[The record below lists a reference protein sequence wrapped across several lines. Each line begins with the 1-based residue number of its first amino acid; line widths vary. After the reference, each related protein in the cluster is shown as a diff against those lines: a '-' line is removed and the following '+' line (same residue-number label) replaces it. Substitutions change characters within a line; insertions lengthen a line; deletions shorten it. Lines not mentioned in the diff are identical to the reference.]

1 MQKKKQRISTAVIRR
16 LPRYYRYLHTLIEEG
31 VDRISS
37 AELSRRM
44 NVTASQ
50 IRQDLNHFGGFG
62 QQGYGYNV
70 LYLRKEI
77 GKVLGLDR
85 EHSMAVIGVGNLG
98 KALVRSQ
105 DFRKKGFFVTALFDC
120 DPEVIGKQYCGC
132 TVRDTDEI
140 ISYLKNNPVDIG
152 VLTVPKQN
160 AEKLAGQLIEAGVKA
175 IWNFAHCELE
185 TPADVVVE
193 NVYLVDSLMRLSY
206 KDTHRDKK

>member
-1 MQKKKQRISTAVIRR
+1 MANQKISTAVIRR
-16 LPRYYRYLHTLIEEG
+16 LPRYYRYLHTLIDEG
-31 VDRISS
+31 VERISS

-44 NVTASQ
+44 HVTASQ

-70 LYLRKEI
+70 RYLRQEI
-77 GKVLGLDR
+77 GKVLGVDH

-105 DFRKKGFFVTALFDC
+105 DFRKKGFFVTALFDS
-120 DPEVIGKQYCGC
+120 DPAVIGRKFCGC
-132 TVRDTDEI
+132 TVQDTSNLI
-140 ISYLKNNPVDIG
+140 NYLKEYPVDIG
-152 VLTVPKQN
+152 VLTVPRKN
-160 AEKLAGQLIEAGVKA
+160 AEKLAAQLVEAGVKT

-185 TPADVVVE
+185 LPADVVVE

-206 KDTHRDKK
+206 KDSHRTK

>member
-1 MQKKKQRISTAVIRR
+1 MQKKKQKISSAVIRR

-140 ISYLKNNPVDIG
+140 ISYLKDNPVDIG

-175 IWNFAHCELE
+175 IWNFANVCLQLPH
-185 TPADVVVE
+185 DVIVQREVIAGGFA
-193 NVYLVDSLMRLSY
+193 LLSM
-206 KDTHRDKK
+206 KRRSHG